1 MARPK
6 GKAPKGGKKGD
17 KKWGR
22 TKKKP
27 AYIRY
32 LANDGRAK
40 RKARKIA
47 KYMRKFP
54 NWKYTEPP
62 IRTDEPKLANNV
74 LIYLKRLI

>member
-1 MARPK
+1 MSKPTK
-6 GKAPKGGKKGD
+6 GTPKGGKKGR
-17 KKWGR
+17 KIGR

-27 AYIRY
+27 TYIRY

-54 NWKYTEPP
+54 NWKYTQPP